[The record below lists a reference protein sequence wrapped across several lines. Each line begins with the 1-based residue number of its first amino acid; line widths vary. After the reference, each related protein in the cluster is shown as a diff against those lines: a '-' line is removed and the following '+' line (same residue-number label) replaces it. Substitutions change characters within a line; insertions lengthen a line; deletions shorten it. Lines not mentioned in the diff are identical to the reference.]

1 MAHLTM
7 QGTLSLA
14 LEGQWFIQTVTCD
27 VHVLHQALSGAVRV
41 TFTKASA
48 VHPRHVSSSDKP

>member
-7 QGTLSLA
+7 QGTLSSA

-48 VHPRHVSSSDKP
+48 VHPRHVSSGDKP